1 MLGLGTVNVEFAEM
15 LFMVT
20 LDIGGAEIPKL
31 RRGSNAA
38 GAVVDGGTGVAGVA
52 LMKPNDDPDCA
63 TGVSLAGEAV
73 DPFVVSVVV
82 LPFTVIL
89 PNISLKL
96 LVAGTLTSVPN
107 PPSKSSCA
115 DDKGMSAGT
124 VEVTTGADTLRT

>member
-1 MLGLGTVNVEFAEM
+1 M
-15 LFMVT
+15 T

-38 GAVVDGGTGVAGVA
+38 GTVVDGGIGVAGVA

>member
-38 GAVVDGGTGVAGVA
+38 GTVVDGGIGVAGVA

-63 TGVSLAGEAV
+63 PGVSLAGEAV

-115 DDKGMSAGT
+115 DGKGMSAGT